1 MMWQAINEEREESS
15 NITHIKARC
24 VYSLINEV
32 LHVFFEELVT
42 VGEAPT
48 DFVLLTTEQ
57 LHLCY
62 IGFLGPPAMI
72 DTKASCPN

>member
-1 MMWQAINEEREESS
+1 MKQKSKEFIIN
-15 NITHIKARC
+15 APF
-24 VYSLINEV
+24 
-32 LHVFFEELVT
+32 VFFEELVT

>member
-1 MMWQAINEEREESS
+1 M
-15 NITHIKARC
+15 
-24 VYSLINEV
+24 
-32 LHVFFEELVT
+32 T

-72 DTKASCPN
+72 DTKLAAQTNNEIREERMNLLRTVVGHQTQQMFKSS

>member
-1 MMWQAINEEREESS
+1 MMWQAINEEGEESS

-48 DFVLLTTEQ
+48 VFVLLTTEQ

-72 DTKASCPN
+72 DTQTSCPN